1 MENLIGGDF
10 CIIPSECFKKMGG
23 SPITTHQSKTIF
35 NESILFL
42 ILIVVFFFLVIGVHI
57 FIIRREEESEI
68 NFNQPPIKFINVDE
82 KFNELEKRLTE
93 KINSLKKQEPEEEQ
107 EEEE

>member
-23 SPITTHQSKTIF
+23 TTLSHSKSIF
-35 NESILFL
+35 NESLLFL
-42 ILIVVFFFLVIGVHI
+42 IIFVVFLFLMVGIHI

-68 NFNQPPIKFINVDE
+68 NFNQPPIKFIDIDE
-82 KFNELEKRLTE
+82 KFNELEKRLIE
-93 KINSLKKQEPEEEQ
+93 KINDLKKEELEEEQ
-107 EEEE
+107 DEE